1 MRLILIR
8 HGESE
13 GNASGVIQ
21 GRMDFGLS
29 PTGVLQAH
37 ATAHYLAALEIDR
50 VVTSPLR
57 RAADTAETIA
67 GPLGRVV
74 VPMPE
79 LMEYD
84 IGEASGLSSAG
95 LRQRF
100 PGVFAAYTSGRR
112 PEFPG
117 EEGRGMFQARLEK
130 ALDAFRAMGGTTVAV
145 AHGGVISS
153 LCHMVVGLDIH
164 RPGAFHVGN
173 CSVTEVI
180 RDAAGRLVLA
190 RHNDT
195 CHLAGME
202 TVADRG

>member
-13 GNASGVIQ
+13 GNASGVMQ

-29 PTGVLQAH
+29 PTGVLQAQ
-37 ATAHYLAALEIDR
+37 ATARYLSTLEIR
-50 VVTSPLR
+50 QVMTSPLR
-57 RAADTAETIA
+57 RAAHTAEIIA
-67 GPLGRVV
+67 GQLGRDV
-74 VPMPE
+74 VPVAE

-84 IGEASGLSSAG
+84 IGHASGLTG
-95 LRQRF
+95 EQLRERF
-100 PGVFAAYTSGRR
+100 PEVFAAFTTGRR
-112 PEFPG
+112 PAFPG
-117 EEGRGMFQARLEK
+117 EEGRDTFHNRLRK
-130 ALDAFRAMGGTTVAV
+130 ALDEIRETEGTTVAV

-153 LCHMVVGLDIH
+153 LCHMVVGLDVH

-180 RDAAGRLVLA
+180 RDRTGRLVLA

-195 CHLAGME
+195 CHLDGMA
-202 TVADRG
+202 TFADRG